1 MNNDLQEVPP
11 IGENLKRERTAR
23 HLSLGAL
30 AETSG
35 ISKAMLSQIESGR
48 VNPTLVTLW
57 KAAQA
62 LQVDINLLIGGKAKK
77 PEHFSFLGAK
87 QQAVIAD
94 ETGKTEFKLLTA
106 PEMHKEL
113 EMYYVT
119 MRPGAVHRSEPHA
132 AGCGEFILVV
142 KGRVRVTAGSRTA
155 ELGEGDFLA
164 YQGDLP
170 HQLENL
176 GDGETVLHM
185 TDLTLR

>member
-1 MNNDLQEVPP
+1 MNSEIPP
-11 IGENLKRERTAR
+11 VGENLKRERTAR
-23 HLSLGAL
+23 HLSMGAL
-30 AETSG
+30 AESSG

-62 LQVDINLLIGGKAKK
+62 LEVDIGLLVGGKAKK
-77 PEHFSFLGAK
+77 PEHFSFLGAG

-94 ETGKTEFKLLTA
+94 ETGGTEFKLLTA
-106 PEMHKEL
+106 PELHKGL

-119 MRPGAVHRSEPHA
+119 MHPGAVHSSEPHA
-132 AGCGEFILVV
+132 AGCGEFVLVV
-142 KGRVRVTAGSRTA
+142 KGRVRVTAGSHTA

-170 HQLENL
+170 HRLENL
-176 GDGETVLHM
+176 DDGETVLHM
-185 TDLTLR
+185 TDLSLR

>member
-1 MNNDLQEVPP
+1 MNDDFQEVPP

-77 PEHFSFLGAK
+77 PEHFSFLGAR

-94 ETGKTEFKLLTA
+94 ETGGTEFKLLTA

-176 GDGETVLHM
+176 SDGETVFHM